1 MTPTALVSIA
11 RLRRLVVTLADGDA
25 DERWLADGL
34 RRYFADAPM
43 GLASLDLALDLDPG
57 PGGVSWHE
65 EERRAQRDRLLRD
78 MAVRHFPGQR
88 PGAAAKGVL
97 VAWRRYTRNRLA
109 IERRCGETAA
119 AVGSIEAAMFELAR
133 LDGPPAERQVRNILA
148 AAEQSNAA

>member
-1 MTPTALVSIA
+1 MTSPALVSIA

-34 RRYFADAPM
+34 RRYFADAPL

-65 EERRAQRDRLLRD
+65 EERRAQRDSLLRD

-88 PGAAAKGVL
+88 PGAAAKEIQA
-97 VAWRRYTRNRLA
+97 AWRRYSRNRLA
-109 IERRCGETAA
+109 NERRRGESGAA
-119 AVGSIEAAMFELAR
+119 PGTLDAELFELAR
-133 LDGPPAERQVRNILA
+133 LDGPPEERRVRDIIA
-148 AAEQSNAA
+148 SAEQPDAA